1 MLGGLALITEN
12 HPSYIRPD
20 VLEPE
25 TEPDGNYIFPFEPGQ
40 TEDAVQT
47 HHTSE
52 SSRKAPYYCDFPT
65 CKAQRKSFK
74 RIADLERHNKEQHTS
89 KKRPFVCGNCQ
100 LKGSEKDFPRKEKL
114 KYHLR
119 TFHDMQED
127 TYEAECCNL
136 NGVKEL
142 HFASQSDLERHK
154 SHVHREQ
161 YGIDSEDHHR
171 PSKSS
176 LPPSA

>member
-1 MLGGLALITEN
+1 MEQN
-12 HPSYIRPD
+12 
-20 VLEPE
+20 
-25 TEPDGNYIFPFEPGQ
+25 GNYEFLFEPGL
-40 TEDAVQT
+40 TEDFVQA

-52 SSRKAPYYCDFPT
+52 GSRKAPYYCNFPT

-74 RIADLERHNKEQHTS
+74 RTADLERHIKEQHTS
-89 KKRPFVCGNCQ
+89 EKRPFVCGNCQ
-100 LKGSEKDFPRKEKL
+100 LKGTKKDFPRKEKL
-114 KYHLR
+114 KNHLR

-142 HFASQSDLERHK
+142 HFASQSDLERHR
-154 SHVHREQ
+154 SHVQRED
-161 YGIDSEDHHR
+161 YGINSEDHHR